1 MYHLSAEKLSATS
14 SERRSES
21 AVSSIDI
28 WSETWE
34 CKNGMQACNVQQ
46 HVWRNIRCNG
56 WSTTSRYCQQV
67 AFNIVKFMVW
77 QFFSDNIGKIK
88 DTLRYATSLRA
99 SCTTY
104 LQKNSARHRQHV
116 AQSLQSHLYKTSEG
130 KGGNAK
136 TACRL
141 AICNNMYWE
150 TFATTDD
157 PQPPDI
163 VSKSPSTSKSSW
175 FDRSSVN
182 TFLSKKINCDMT
194 QACMCHVRIDKQH
207 TGLQFATTCANTYS
221 I

>member
-1 MYHLSAEKLSATS
+1 MWELTN
-14 SERRSES
+14 
-21 AVSSIDI
+21 SI
-28 WSETWE
+28 
-34 CKNGMQACNVQQ
+34 QACNVQQ
-46 HVWRNIRCNG
+46 HVLIHILYRAS
-56 WSTTSRYCQQV
+56 STTSRYCQQV

-116 AQSLQSHLYKTSEG
+116 AQSLQSHLYKTSEVRR
-130 KGGNAK
+130 GNAK

-141 AICNNMYWE
+141 AMCNNMYGE
-150 TFATTDD
+150 TFDVTAD

-163 VSKSPSTSKSSW
+163 VSKSPSTSWSSW
-175 FDRSSVN
+175 FDRSSVI
-182 TFLSKKINCDMT
+182 TFVSKKINCDMT
-194 QACMCHVRIDKQH
+194 QACMCHVGIDKQH
-207 TGLQFATTCANTYS
+207 TGLQCATTCANTYS

>member
-1 MYHLSAEKLSATS
+1 MWDLTN
-14 SERRSES
+14 
-21 AVSSIDI
+21 SI
-28 WSETWE
+28 
-34 CKNGMQACNVQQ
+34 QACNLQQ
-46 HVWRNIRCNG
+46 HVLIHIRYRAS
-56 WSTTSRYCQQV
+56 STTSRYCQQV
-67 AFNIVKFMVW
+67 AFNIVKFMVS
-77 QFFSDNIGKIK
+77 QFFSFNIGTIK
-88 DTLRYATSLRA
+88 DTLRYATSLRV

-116 AQSLQSHLYKTSEG
+116 AQSLQSHLYKTSEV

-175 FDRSSVN
+175 FDRSSVI
-182 TFLSKKINCDMT
+182 TFVSKKINCDMT

-207 TGLQFATTCANTYS
+207 TGLQFATTCANNMC
-221 I
+221 